1 MNLSLCTYCIA
12 LTCII
17 LMLYFHRILLMLF
30 FSPLTILVSWYKRN
44 KGTTNGLLTK
54 VSERYSWQFERL
66 FLYWISQIHSHLI
79 RNFFYRY
86 IQGIELGKNVVIYS
100 NCEIRN
106 PTKLKIGNE
115 TIIGNNAILDARAG
129 LELGEN
135 VNLSSNVSIWT
146 LQHDYRDRDF
156 ACTPE
161 HFGPVKICDRAWIG
175 PNVIILHDVTVGEGA
190 VVAAGA
196 VVTKNVPPFTL
207 YGGVP
212 ARQIGERPKNI
223 RYVFTGNPCPY
234 L

>member
-1 MNLSLCTYCIA
+1 MNLPLSTIFIACIV
-12 LTCII
+12 LT
-17 LMLYFHRILLMLF
+17 LYFHRILLMLF
-30 FSPLTILVSWYKRN
+30 FSPLTILTSKYKRKED
-44 KGTTNGLLTK
+44 KGENNGLLAK
-54 VSERYSWQFERL
+54 VAERYSWQFERL
-66 FLYWISQIHSHLI
+66 FIYWIGQIHSHTI
-79 RNFFYRY
+79 RFFFYRY
-86 IQGIELGKNVVIYS
+86 VQGIELGKNVVIYS

-106 PTKLKIGNE
+106 PTNLKIGNG
-115 TIIGNNAILDARAG
+115 TIIGDNAVLDARAG

-146 LQHDYRDRDF
+146 LQHDYRDKDF

-161 HFGPVKICDRAWIG
+161 HYGPVKICDRAWIG
-175 PNVIILHDVTVGEGA
+175 PNVIILHDVTIGEGA

-212 ARQIGERPKNI
+212 AKLIGQRPKDL